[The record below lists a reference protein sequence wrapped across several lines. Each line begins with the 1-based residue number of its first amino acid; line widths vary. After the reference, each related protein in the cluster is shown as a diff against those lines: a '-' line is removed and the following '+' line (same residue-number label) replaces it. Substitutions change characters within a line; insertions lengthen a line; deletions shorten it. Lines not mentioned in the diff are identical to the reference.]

1 MRNPSLSLRWM
12 LALGA
17 LTALAVV
24 GAAFWHRLIV
34 PESVVELAATA
45 SDEPIEGTP
54 ERSPRLSEPQVE
66 TSPAASPTPERVAL
80 ATPPQLVM
88 ERPRIIYGGDQI
100 EGLFYLGHLNAP
112 KGQVLAP
119 RVNFVLDVAFEDAVR
134 SLDVEVVRG
143 AWSCKLPVPFREV
156 LRLSVHDVQ
165 VDGRHCESGATI
177 EPAVGAATV
186 PSLCVIRG
194 QCAWDARLEV
204 VDAHSKRSLPTAL
217 VVPVEANQQ
226 VVPSNLGFELTQPL
240 RETPLDLAPL
250 ANSMT
255 EQAFFIS
262 SPGYAWQRIVV
273 DLRRDS
279 FQRVELLPGGE
290 LSVHGTSASGHLEL
304 VEVGPAGP
312 GRRVALLSRFA
323 LPQLIRGL
331 AAGEYELRTLVDEA
345 PVEPVDGSPRGR
357 ATLGKIT
364 LQTPDGLREFEGV
377 EFVNGSFTGRIGMD
391 EARVFPDLIGIDGA
405 RPPLQLRVTITA
417 GARTELVL
425 DR

>member
-1 MRNPSLSLRWM
+1 MSKPPISNPSK

-17 LTALAVV
+17 VVGVAAV
-24 GAAFWHRLIV
+24 GAAIWGLLASSGSDV
-34 PESVVELAATA
+34 EPEASTPQLDFAAAQGPEAAFPNLAAPA
-45 SDEPIEGTP
+45 
-54 ERSPRLSEPQVE
+54 EPQAVAQE
-66 TSPAASPTPERVAL
+66 PAARVAL

-88 ERPRIIYGGDQI
+88 ERPRIFHGGDPI

-112 KGQVLAP
+112 NGQVLAP
-119 RVNFVLDVAFEDAVR
+119 RVNFVLEVAFEGAVR
-134 SLDVEVVRG
+134 SLEVEVVRG
-143 AWSCKLPVPFREV
+143 AWSCNLPVPFREV
-156 LRLSVHDVQ
+156 QRLEVRGVQ
-165 VDGRHCESGATI
+165 IDGRRCEGRATI
-177 EPAVGAATV
+177 EPNVGGEV
-186 PSLCVIRG
+186 LPSLFVARG

-204 VDAHSKRSLPTAL
+204 VDALSKRALPTAL

-226 VVPSNLGFELTQPL
+226 EVPSNLGLELAQTL

-255 EQAFFIS
+255 EQAFFVS

-273 DLRRDS
+273 DLRRES

-290 LSVHGTSASGHLEL
+290 LSVQGTSASGQLEL

-323 LPQLIRGL
+323 LPQLIQGL
-331 AAGEYELRTLVDEA
+331 PAGEYELRTPVDEP
-345 PVEPVDGSPRGR
+345 PVKTVDGSPRGR

-364 LQTPDGLREFEGV
+364 LQTPEGSREFEAV
-377 EFVNGSFTGRIGMD
+377 EFVDGRFIGTLG
-391 EARVFPDLIGIDGA
+391 PDGA
-405 RPPLQLRVTITA
+405 PAPSPPIQLRVTITA